1 MSKVELNIGFE
12 HQKQF
17 KQKCLNIVQTI
28 DPRLKVIQGFGG
40 GENGPMITGN
50 FKIQEDQHSKLFI
63 ILEEHEIASF
73 PIDEIF
79 TDQEVRGKII
89 AGLQKHN
96 AKNSIQL

>member
-1 MSKVELNIGFE
+1 MSKIELNIGLE

-17 KQKCLNIVQTI
+17 KQKCLNIAQII
-28 DPRLKVIQGFGG
+28 DPRLKVAHGVGG
-40 GENGPMITGN
+40 GENGPRITGD
-50 FKIQEDQHSKLFI
+50 FKIQEDQHFKLFI

-79 TDQEVRGKII
+79 TDQEIRGKII